1 MANLT
6 RPVAQKEPGRRL
18 RPQRRPEILLHR
30 LHRGSPFLRS
40 FHLAAEKTERKEVPM
55 LVKQIM
61 SQPVATCTKD
71 SSLNEAAQLM
81 WDYDCGV
88 LPVVDGEGR
97 AVAMLTDRDVCMAAY
112 TQGRP
117 LAEIRV
123 GAAMSK
129 DLFSC
134 GPEDALTDAERI
146 LQERQI
152 RRIPVLDA
160 DRRPVGMLSLNDL
173 ARMAMQQ
180 HPAAPGM
187 LDGVSSSSV
196 ARTLAAVCS
205 PRRAAMQGS

>member
-1 MANLT
+1 MANPA
-6 RPVAQKEPGRRL
+6 RPAAQKAPGKLL
-18 RPQRRPEILLHR
+18 RPSHRPEVLSHR

-40 FHLAAEKTERKEVPM
+40 FHLARDRREGPM

-61 SQPVATCTKD
+61 SQPVATCTPE
-71 SSLNEAAQLM
+71 STLNQAAQLM
-81 WDYDCGV
+81 WDHDCGV
-88 LPVVDGEGR
+88 LPVVDSEGR
-97 AVAMLTDRDVCMAAY
+97 AIAMLTDRDVCMAAY

-173 ARMAMQQ
+173 ARMALQQ
-180 HPAAPGM
+180 HPSAPGL

-205 PRRAAMQGS
+205 PRRAAVQGS

>member
-1 MANLT
+1 
-6 RPVAQKEPGRRL
+6 
-18 RPQRRPEILLHR
+18 
-30 LHRGSPFLRS
+30 
-40 FHLAAEKTERKEVPM
+40 M

-61 SQPVATCTKD
+61 SQPVATCTPD
-71 SSLNEAAQLM
+71 STLSQAAQLM

-88 LPVVDGEGR
+88 LPIVDGEGR

-112 TQGRP
+112 TQGKP
-117 LAEIRV
+117 LEEIHVRT
-123 GAAMSK
+123 AMSK

-146 LQERQI
+146 LQQRQI

-173 ARMAMQQ
+173 ARMALQQ
-180 HPAAPGM
+180 HPSAPGM
-187 LDGVSSSSV
+187 VDGVSSSSV

-205 PRRAAMQGS
+205 PRRAAVQGS